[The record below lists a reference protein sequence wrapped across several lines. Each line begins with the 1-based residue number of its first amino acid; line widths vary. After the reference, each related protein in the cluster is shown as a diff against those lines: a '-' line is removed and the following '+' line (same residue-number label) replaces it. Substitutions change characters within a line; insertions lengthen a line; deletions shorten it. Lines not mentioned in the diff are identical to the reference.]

1 MEDFGAEELPLDR
14 SPPSCL
20 ISLRAREE
28 GGHKEEPLSNV
39 LTRHVK
45 QAADYNK
52 ALEKRQLWRER
63 EKELNAKH
71 ADTLMLAFW
80 VVAALRPGGV
90 LKSEGRTGK
99 RDGGAGFVSLSAK
112 RVLDAVEVAGVDKE
126 VIERVKEKVARKFGS
141 IDVHAAT
148 RQRIAKQKEKSQ
160 LQRQHEHTDAWMPDR
175 YYTEEL
181 KQKTPW
187 LNPVEFLS
195 ELHPR
200 QREESLTPVASDS
213 DSDSSGHKKK
223 SKRKKEKKKRKK
235 EKKKKLKKS
244 RKG

>member
-1 MEDFGAEELPLDR
+1 MEEVGGKELP
-14 SPPSCL
+14 SNAL
-20 ISLRAREE
+20 ISLRPRD
-28 GGHKEEPLSNV
+28 GGSLKEVPLSSV

-45 QAADYNK
+45 QVADYNK

-71 ADTLMLAFW
+71 ADTW
-80 VVAALRPGGV
+80 GV
-90 LKSEGRTGK
+90 LKAEGEEK
-99 RDGGAGFVSLSAK
+99 KSDGSSGFVSSNAK
-112 RVLDAVEVAGVDKE
+112 RVLDKLEVEGVDKE
-126 VIERVKEKVARKFGS
+126 LVERVKEKVARKFGS
-141 IDVHAAT
+141 IDVHAAI

-160 LQRQHEHTDAWMPDR
+160 LQRQHEQTDAWMPDR

-195 ELHPR
+195 ELHPQQ

-213 DSDSSGHKKK
+213 DSSTSSSRKKK
-223 SKRKKEKKKRKK
+223 SARKKKKKRKK
-235 EKKKKLKKS
+235 EKKEKKKKQKKS
-244 RKG
+244 RKE

>member
-1 MEDFGAEELPLDR
+1 MEEIGAEELLLDR
-14 SPPSCL
+14 SATAAL
-20 ISLRAREE
+20 TSLRARE
-28 GGHKEEPLSNV
+28 GGSHKEEHLSNV

-45 QAADYNK
+45 QVAHYNK

-71 ADTLMLAFW
+71 ADTW
-80 VVAALRPGGV
+80 GV
-90 LKSEGRTGK
+90 LKADGRPEK
-99 RDGGAGFVSLSAK
+99 RDGSSSFVSLSAK
-112 RVLDAVEVAGVDKE
+112 RVLDAVEVEGVDKE
-126 VIERVKEKVARKFGS
+126 VVERVKEKVAREFGS

-148 RQRIAKQKEKSQ
+148 RQRIAKQKEQRQ
-160 LQRQHEHTDAWMPDR
+160 LQRQHEQTDAWMPDR

-187 LNPVEFLS
+187 LNPLEFLS
-195 ELHPR
+195 ELHAQ

-213 DSDSSGHKKK
+213 DSDSSSRKKK
-223 SKRKKEKKKRKK
+223 SKRKKEKRKRKK
-235 EKKKKLKKS
+235 EEKKKLKKS